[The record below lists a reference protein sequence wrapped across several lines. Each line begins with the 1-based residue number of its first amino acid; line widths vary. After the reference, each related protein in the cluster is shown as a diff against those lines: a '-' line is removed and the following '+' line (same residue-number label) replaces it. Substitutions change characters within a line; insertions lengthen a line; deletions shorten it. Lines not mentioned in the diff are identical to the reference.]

1 MFTFS
6 IGRLIEV
13 ETIEDI
19 TVYTVETT
27 DGTKLEIHCRDE
39 EPRCE
44 IFAFVDSVSSADIKT
59 YIKLFGYAQLQSV
72 VQHQVKRVKFFISI
86 LFFKQHIRCVIEM
99 QDVSAFLAVQKF
111 N

>member
-39 EPRCE
+39 EPKCE
-44 IFAFVDSVSSADIKT
+44 VFAFVGSVSSADIKT
-59 YIKLFGYAQLQSV
+59 YIKLFGHAQLQSV
-72 VQHQVKRVKFFISI
+72 VQHQFKRIDVCVFIS
-86 LFFKQHIRCVIEM
+86 
-99 QDVSAFLAVQKF
+99 F
-111 N
+111 NF